1 MAIGWYGTGRN
12 IRDSFDRR
20 TTFVIRTDGYA
31 PPQREVLYLR
41 AEAGRDQNEPV
52 LVATVQFKL
61 LTGAAGPAA
70 LRWDDGH
77 LWDSGTIWTS

>member
-1 MAIGWYGTGRN
+1 
-12 IRDSFDRR
+12 
-20 TTFVIRTDGYA
+20 
-31 PPQREVLYLR
+31 VLYLR